1 MTPIARQKYQW
12 LTLGVGLVA
21 ALVWTSLGV
30 RAIAMDNDPSIKA
43 LFACAALVL
52 AAFTLGSATWI
63 LTASRRAKRTGG
75 AAALAEMP
83 APSAMLGI
91 MVIGAGADPIL
102 NPSTSAWSWA
112 LMVIAALAGG
122 LNLGV
127 AFMGI
132 VDREATSGAAGQPT
146 AAPQSDG

>member
-1 MTPIARQKYQW
+1 MTRIARSQHEL
-12 LTLGVGLVA
+12 LTLVVGLVA

-30 RAIAMDNDPSIKA
+30 RAIAMDTDPSAKA
-43 LFACAALVL
+43 LFACLALVL
-52 AAFTLGSATWI
+52 AAFALGSATWT
-63 LTASRRAKRTGG
+63 LTASRRAKRPGW
-75 AAALAEMP
+75 AAASAQMR

-91 MVIGAGADPIL
+91 MVIGLGADPIL
-102 NPSTSAWSWA
+102 DPSTNAWGWTF
-112 LMVIAALAGG
+112 MVIAALAGG

-132 VDREATSGAAGQPT
+132 VDQAATSDAAHQPT